1 VTDVKLSSEFENFL
15 KKYNIKDYSLLKHER
30 SRYVIF
36 NNEDNYY
43 YKLSI
48 DALQLGAAEN
58 DLHYFLNNAH
68 FPNHLVSSIIDT
80 ELNIW
85 IIKSSPAPGR
95 LVQDILYGGSHENK
109 LDKNFI
115 IKMMEWFKWQHTE
128 SRRLFPKITDKYF
141 ICLGTIDEKYPKDIY
156 SLVGPGIDLNAY
168 NVIYDEETH
177 RYTPID
183 FEIAGWVAEDEY
195 SRRNWVAEDEYSRR
209 IFNTIKHVMT
219 KIFNPNLNNSNGWLS
234 IRQYPKVLDYCI
246 EYMYKEIL

>member
-1 VTDVKLSSEFENFL
+1 MKLSSELENFL
-15 KKYNIKDYSLLKHER
+15 KKYNIKDYSLIKHER

-95 LVQDILYGGSHENK
+95 LVQDILY

-128 SRRLFPKITDKYF
+128 SRRLFPKITNKLF
-141 ICLGTIDEKYPKDIY
+141 
-156 SLVGPGIDLNAY
+156 
-168 NVIYDEETH
+168 
-177 RYTPID
+177 PI
-183 FEIAGWVAEDEY
+183 
-195 SRRNWVAEDEYSRR
+195 
-209 IFNTIKHVMT
+209 
-219 KIFNPNLNNSNGWLS
+219 
-234 IRQYPKVLDYCI
+234 
-246 EYMYKEIL
+246 